1 MPDCNKAARETW
13 PFLFERVH
21 VSDCKNNNIFLVGLM
36 GAGKT
41 TIGRLLARRLD
52 MTFIDSDHEIEA
64 RTGATIP
71 WIFEI
76 EGEASFRRRE
86 ADVIRELTAQ
96 NGIVLATG
104 GGAVL
109 NPDSRALLAER
120 GTVIYLRASVSSILQ
135 RTAHDKNRPL
145 LQTADPRRKLED
157 LTAQREPL
165 YREIADMVIDTGR
178 PNVQSMVQTILD
190 QLEADN
196 AAREQANAKT
206 TMNEQACISLNVEL
220 GDRSYP
226 IAIGRGLLDDASLL
240 NRHIGGSGKVAI
252 VTNTTVA
259 PLYLDKV
266 AGPLRAAGRDVVP
279 IILRD
284 GEEFKNWESLNEVF
298 DALLANKCDRKTTLV
313 ALGGGVIGD
322 MTGFAA
328 ATYMRGVPFVQIPTT
343 LLAQV
348 DSSVGGKTGIN
359 HPLGKNMIGAFYQ
372 PRAVIADTA
381 TLDTLPDRE
390 LSAGLAEVIKH
401 GAILDAAF
409 FDWIEANIG
418 KLVARDHA
426 ALAHAIA
433 RSCEIK
439 ADVVARDERE
449 GGLRAVLNFGHTFGH
464 AIEAGMGYGAWL
476 HGEAVGCGMVMAADL
491 SRRLGLIDDAAVD
504 RVRALVQAAG
514 LPVVA
519 PDLGIERWIEL
530 MEVDKKNEGGAI
542 KFILLKPLG
551 SPSITNAPRELLDAT
566 LKACIP

>member
-1 MPDCNKAARETW
+1 M
-13 PFLFERVH
+13 
-21 VSDCKNNNIFLVGLM
+21 SDCKNNNIFLVGLM

-109 NPDSRALLAER
+109 NPASRALLAER
-120 GTVIYLRASVSSILQ
+120 GTVIYLRASVSSILA

-190 QLEADN
+190 QLDADN

-226 IAIGRGLLDDASLL
+226 IAIGRGLLDDTSLL

-266 AGPLRAAGRDVVP
+266 AGPLRAAGREVVP

-401 GAILDAAF
+401 GAILDAGF

-418 KLVARDHA
+418 KLMARDHA

-491 SRRLGLIDDAAVD
+491 SRRLGLVDDTAVE
-504 RVRALVQAAG
+504 RVRALVKAAG

-519 PDLGIERWIEL
+519 PDLGTARWIEL

-551 SPSITNAPRELLDAT
+551 SPSIANASPELLQAT
-566 LKACIP
+566 LESCTR

>member
-1 MPDCNKAARETW
+1 VP
-13 PFLFERVH
+13 
-21 VSDCKNNNIFLVGLM
+21 DCKNNNIFLVGLM

-41 TIGRLLARRLD
+41 TIGRLLARRLN
-52 MTFIDSDHEIEA
+52 MAFIDSDHEIEA
-64 RTGATIP
+64 RTGASVP

-76 EGEASFRRRE
+76 EGEPSFRRRE
-86 ADVIRELTAQ
+86 ADVIRELSGQ
-96 NGIVLATG
+96 RGIVLATG

-109 NPDSRALLAER
+109 NPASRALLAER
-120 GTVIYLRASVSSILQ
+120 GTVVYLRASVGSILQ

-145 LQTADPRRKLED
+145 LQTADPRKKLED

-165 YREIADMVIDTGR
+165 YREIADLVIDTGR
-178 PNVQSMVQTILD
+178 PNVQSMVQTIID
-190 QLEADN
+190 QIAQLET
-196 AAREQANAKT
+196 ARARKAR
-206 TMNEQACISLNVEL
+206 TMNEQACISLDVDL

-226 IAIGRGLLDDASLL
+226 IVIGRGLLDDGALL
-240 NRHIGGSGKVAI
+240 TRHIAGSGKVAI

-259 PLYLDKV
+259 PLYLEKV
-266 AGPLRAAGRDVVP
+266 AAPLRAAGREVVT
-279 IILRD
+279 IILPD
-284 GEEFKNWESLNEVF
+284 GEEYKNWQSLNLVF

-322 MTGFAA
+322 LTGYAA
-328 ATYMRGVPFVQIPTT
+328 ASYMRGVPFVQIPTT

-381 TLDTLPDRE
+381 TLDTLPARE

-401 GAILDAAF
+401 GAILDAGF
-409 FDWIEANIG
+409 FDWIEHNIG
-418 KLVARDHA
+418 KLVARDHD
-426 ALAHAIA
+426 ALAHAIL

-439 ADVVARDERE
+439 SDVVKRDERE

-464 AIEAGMGYGAWL
+464 AIENGLGYGQWL

-491 SRRLGLIDDAAVD
+491 SHRLGLLDHASVERI
-504 RVRALVQAAG
+504 RTLTRAAG
-514 LPVVA
+514 LPVLA
-519 PDLGIERWIEL
+519 PDLGLERWIEL

-551 SPSITNAPRELLDAT
+551 SPSITGAPRAQLEAT
-566 LKACIP
+566 LSACVETSTR